1 MSDSKS
7 SPIDNG
13 EHTEAINALV
23 KEFDEKGVGVKL
35 VADGAIFMFKRE
47 YLQALLD
54 SMPNQ
59 KSFMMYIRRPGV
71 N

>member
-1 MSDSKS
+1 MAEVDKEVQ
-7 SPIDNG
+7 D
-13 EHTEAINALV
+13 LMV
-23 KEFDEKGVGVKL
+23 KEIVQEFDEKGVGVKL
-35 VADGAIFMFKRE
+35 VSDGAVFLFKRE

-54 SMPNQ
+54 KMPDQ